1 MGSLRRGAPVQGP
14 AGIGARPFDLTDARW
29 DLKLAWFAGVDW
41 GSRKHQAC
49 VLDADGEVLGER
61 EFEHGGA
68 GLSQMADW
76 LLSFATGDAGDVGV
90 AIETPSG
97 PVVESLLEHGVA
109 VHSINPTQRDRF
121 RDRFSPAGAKDDR
134 RDARVLASALRTD
147 AHCLRRL
154 ERTDPAIVELREW
167 SRLSEELTRER
178 VRLANQMRQQL
189 WRYYPQFLAAVDDD
203 VAAPWALDL
212 WRSLPTPR
220 AGQRVRG
227 LTLTRVL
234 KQHRIRR
241 IDAATLRDRL
251 RAPAV
256 TLTPGTVEA
265 ALLRGSKTDPR
276 RPLPTGP
283 LTTDSVR
290 RRPTKLSHLI
300 EDVTCEDG
308 LRLLPRST
316 ARSKALPDDQLVP
329 EEGVLHTGLLMV
341 ARVLLPLSPS
351 SLLHLSDRAV
361 ARGRSWSPSRHGGC
375 PGRWNDD
382 RRATRTRGL
391 VDATRVV
398 GRVRR
403 EAGDVAF
410 DLVDQ
415 IEGRRRVVNMPA
427 GQGVSDDHAR
437 SVDAQMKLLPAAHT
451 ASAMFHGRPFTF
463 THSREPGTVDDEMYA
478 CARGEAAKCKVEVL
492 TTP

>member
-1 MGSLRRGAPVQGP
+1 MRKAPRRG
-14 AGIGARPFDLTDARW
+14 L
-29 DLKLAWFAGVDW
+29 
-41 GSRKHQAC
+41 
-49 VLDADGEVLGER
+49 
-61 EFEHGGA
+61 
-68 GLSQMADW
+68 
-76 LLSFATGDAGDVGV
+76 
-90 AIETPSG
+90 
-97 PVVESLLEHGVA
+97 
-109 VHSINPTQRDRF
+109 
-121 RDRFSPAGAKDDR
+121 
-134 RDARVLASALRTD
+134 
-147 AHCLRRL
+147 
-154 ERTDPAIVELREW
+154 
-167 SRLSEELTRER
+167 
-178 VRLANQMRQQL
+178 RLAKF
-189 WRYYPQFLAAVDDD
+189 QFLLFLLGCFLLPDVIADDLFRHTDGADAVPACPKV
-203 VAAPWALDL
+203 VAREVALPPQIL
-212 WRSLPTPR
+212 
-220 AGQRVRG
+220 
-227 LTLTRVL
+227 
-234 KQHRIRR
+234 
-241 IDAATLRDRL
+241 
-251 RAPAV
+251 
-256 TLTPGTVEA
+256 
-265 ALLRGSKTDPR
+265 ALLRGSKTDPQ
-276 RPLPTGP
+276 RPLPTDP

-308 LRLLPRST
+308 LRLLPRPT
-316 ARSKALPDDQLVP
+316 ARSKALPDDHLVP

-382 RRATRTRGL
+382 RRATRTRSL

-415 IEGRRRVVNMPA
+415 IEGCRRVVNRPA

-437 SVDAQMKLLPAAHT
+437 SVDAQMKLLPAAYT

-463 THSREPGTVDDEMYA
+463 THSLEPGTVDDEMYA